1 MKSVLTFSPLL
12 FCLSSERG
20 KENLNGKNKLKI
32 MKNLHQLH
40 LNLKLWSV
48 VFCRKP
54 IVFGTLAIHW
64 NDDFAYKNKE
74 RMKI

>member
-1 MKSVLTFSPLL
+1 MNNVLSFSPLL

-32 MKNLHQLH
+32 MKNLH

-48 VFCRKP
+48 VFRRKT
-54 IVFGTLAIHW
+54 IAFGTLAIHW

>member
-1 MKSVLTFSPLL
+1 MNSVLSFSPLL

-32 MKNLHQLH
+32 MKNL

-48 VFCRKP
+48 VFCRKT
-54 IVFGTLAIHW
+54 IAFGTLAIHW
-64 NDDFAYKNKE
+64 NNNFAYENKE

>member
-1 MKSVLTFSPLL
+1 
-12 FCLSSERG
+12 
-20 KENLNGKNKLKI
+20 

-54 IVFGTLAIHW
+54 IAFGTLAIHW